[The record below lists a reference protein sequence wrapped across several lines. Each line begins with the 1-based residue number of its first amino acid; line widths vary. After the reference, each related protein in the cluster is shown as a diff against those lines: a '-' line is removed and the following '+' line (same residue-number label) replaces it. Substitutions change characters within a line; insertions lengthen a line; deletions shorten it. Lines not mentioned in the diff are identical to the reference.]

1 MFEIMFAHE
10 SLQRWFKFSKIPKKG
25 LYWALKDE
33 VLEKYQGHQGI
44 SGSNCMIIMNRNQI
58 YTKYFIKYLNRHLSM
73 KLTKKW
79 IKDRDTKSKY
89 QEMHTLCR
97 AFQHF
102 KPLFALFNGSETLKL
117 NTWNLV
123 LLCSMDL
130 NHSAHLLKIVK
141 DESKC
146 LQDRWN
152 YWWCGM

>member
-1 MFEIMFAHE
+1 
-10 SLQRWFKFSKIPKKG
+10 
-25 LYWALKDE
+25 
-33 VLEKYQGHQGI
+33 
-44 SGSNCMIIMNRNQI
+44 
-58 YTKYFIKYLNRHLSM
+58 M

-97 AFQHF
+97 GFQHF

-146 LQDRWN
+146 LQDR
-152 YWWCGM
+152 